1 MSNLILAADS
11 RTSVDQSPEVDE
23 LLALDAVVA
32 FGVSGG
38 KDSVAAALAGHEYLE
53 KIGHQGP
60 RVLVHSDL
68 GRVEWR
74 SSLAKC
80 EELARHL
87 GYDLLVKKR
96 QAGDLMDRW
105 LVRWDRNVA
114 RYTDLSCVKL
124 ILPWSTPSM
133 RFCTS
138 ELKTHLINALLRST
152 YRGQHV
158 INVTGIRA
166 EESVNRA
173 RMPVAKP
180 NPACASKGGI
190 GFTWHPIKDW
200 SVADVFAI
208 IRRHGLTPHEAYT
221 RYGMSRVSC
230 VYCVMSSAA
239 DLRAATTCED
249 NHDVYREMVDLEIAS
264 TFAFQGQGFL
274 GDVAPDL
281 LTQLQRDGLARAKEA
296 ARVRQDAEALI
307 PEGLLYTKGWPTR
320 MPTAS
325 EADLLASI
333 RRRVGDAVRVPV
345 DHIDGPAV
353 LRRFTE
359 LMAHRPTALDAVE
372 DPLQQNSFNLPFNQP
387 DLFLAVG

>member
-80 EELARHL
+80 EEIARHL

-180 NPACASKGGI
+180 NPACASKGH
-190 GFTWHPIKDW
+190 WLH
-200 SVADVFAI
+200 
-208 IRRHGLTPHEAYT
+208 
-221 RYGMSRVSC
+221 
-230 VYCVMSSAA
+230 
-239 DLRAATTCED
+239 
-249 NHDVYREMVDLEIAS
+249 
-264 TFAFQGQGFL
+264 
-274 GDVAPDL
+274 
-281 LTQLQRDGLARAKEA
+281 
-296 ARVRQDAEALI
+296 
-307 PEGLLYTKGWPTR
+307 
-320 MPTAS
+320 
-325 EADLLASI
+325 LASHQGLE
-333 RRRVGDAVRVPV
+333 RRRCLRN
-345 DHIDGPAV
+345 HPAPW
-353 LRRFTE
+353 T
-359 LMAHRPTALDAVE
+359 
-372 DPLQQNSFNLPFNQP
+372 DP
-387 DLFLAVG
+387 A

>member
-80 EELARHL
+80 EEIARHL

-138 ELKTHLINALLRST
+138 ELGRGKRQSCSDA
-152 YRGQHV
+152 RGQ
-158 INVTGIRA
+158 A
-166 EESVNRA
+166 EPGVC
-173 RMPVAKP
+173 V
-180 NPACASKGGI
+180 KGGH
-190 GFTWHPIKDW
+190 WLH
-200 SVADVFAI
+200 
-208 IRRHGLTPHEAYT
+208 
-221 RYGMSRVSC
+221 
-230 VYCVMSSAA
+230 
-239 DLRAATTCED
+239 
-249 NHDVYREMVDLEIAS
+249 
-264 TFAFQGQGFL
+264 
-274 GDVAPDL
+274 
-281 LTQLQRDGLARAKEA
+281 
-296 ARVRQDAEALI
+296 
-307 PEGLLYTKGWPTR
+307 
-320 MPTAS
+320 
-325 EADLLASI
+325 LASHQGLE
-333 RRRVGDAVRVPV
+333 RRRCLRN
-345 DHIDGPAV
+345 HPAPW
-353 LRRFTE
+353 T
-359 LMAHRPTALDAVE
+359 
-372 DPLQQNSFNLPFNQP
+372 DP
-387 DLFLAVG
+387 A